1 MDSIVCPTLLL
12 IMYIRFGRLLLI
24 NSYGVTRHYLFSV
37 VNRNKEAEDLQNAL
51 HLLEASLKDS
61 GVAVNEEEGRS
72 LIGTG
77 SLDSSSLDGL
87 TPDDLLLLLRTT
99 GSDEVNDDTNEGNGD
114 GIPGDNGDE
123 SPGPSE

>member
-1 MDSIVCPTLLL
+1 M
-12 IMYIRFGRLLLI
+12 
-24 NSYGVTRHYLFSV
+24 
-37 VNRNKEAEDLQNAL
+37 
-51 HLLEASLKDS
+51 KDS

-77 SLDSSSLDGL
+77 SLDSSSVDGL

-99 GSDEVNDDTNEGNGD
+99 GSDEVDADTNEGNGD

>member
-1 MDSIVCPTLLL
+1 MH
-12 IMYIRFGRLLLI
+12 RLSYVVI
-24 NSYGVTRHYLFSV
+24 NTVHSFWQVTVDKQLRSNENYLFSV

-51 HLLEASLKDS
+51 HLLEASVKDS

-99 GSDEVNDDTNEGNGD
+99 GSDEVDADTYGGNGD

>member
-1 MDSIVCPTLLL
+1 M
-12 IMYIRFGRLLLI
+12 I
-24 NSYGVTRHYLFSV
+24 NSYGVTRYYLFSV

-61 GVAVNEEEGRS
+61 GVAVNEEEERN

-77 SLDSSSLDGL
+77 SLDSSSVDGL

-99 GSDEVNDDTNEGNGD
+99 GSDEVDDDTNGGNGD
-114 GIPGDNGDE
+114 GTTGDNGDG
-123 SPGPSE
+123 SPGPSG